1 MHPQVLVPSFLGF
14 HATQ

>member
-1 MHPQVLVPSFLGF
+1 MHPQVLVPSFQGF